1 MVTVE
6 TDPSRRPLK
15 VRSTEWAR
23 TLASALCKSGI
34 SPNTIS
40 ALSVVA
46 AALGGL
52 AFVAAGRGW
61 IGWTVGGIAAAAMI
75 QARLIC
81 NLMDGMVAV
90 EGGKKSPTGE
100 LWNEVPDRIAD
111 PLLLACAGWAAGLPW
126 VGALAGWA
134 ALMTAYVRAVGATL
148 TGVQDFCGPFA
159 KQQRM
164 AALTAAALL
173 TAAEPLWHGH
183 GQVMRIAVLVIAA
196 GTGITLVRRLLRLSA
211 KLKQAAKP

>member
-1 MVTVE
+1 V
-6 TDPSRRPLK
+6 L
-15 VRSTEWAR
+15 AA
-23 TLASALCKSGI
+23 TLSKSGI
-34 SPNTIS
+34 TPNTIS

-46 AALGGL
+46 AGLGGL
-52 AFVAAGRGW
+52 AFVAAGQGA
-61 IGWTVGGIAAAAMI
+61 IAWTVGWIAGAALI
-75 QARLIC
+75 EARLIC

-111 PLLLACAGWAAGLPW
+111 PLLLVCAGWAVGLPW

-164 AALTAAALL
+164 AGLTVAALF
-173 TAAEPLWHGH
+173 TAAEPLWNGH
-183 GQVMRIAVLVIAA
+183 GQIMKAAVIAIAA
-196 GTGITLVRRLLRLSA
+196 GTAITLVRRLLRLAA
-211 KLKQAAKP
+211 KLNEARP

>member
-1 MVTVE
+1 MAAVE
-6 TDPSRRPLK
+6 ESSSRRPLK

-23 TLASALCKSGI
+23 ALAATLGKSGI
-34 SPNTIS
+34 SPNQIS

-61 IGWTVGGIAAAAMI
+61 IEGTAGWIAGAALV

-111 PLLLACAGWAAGLPW
+111 PLLLACAGWAVGLPW
-126 VGALAGWA
+126 VGVLAGWA

-164 AALTAAALL
+164 AALTVAALL

-183 GQVMRIAVLVIAA
+183 GQVMRIAVTVIAA
-196 GTGITLVRRLLRLSA
+196 GTGITLVRRLLRLAA
-211 KLKQAAKP
+211 KLKQAATP

>member
-1 MVTVE
+1 MTTVE

-23 TLASALCKSGI
+23 VLAAALSKSGI
-34 SPNTIS
+34 TPNTIS

-46 AALGGL
+46 AGLGGL
-52 AFVAAGRGW
+52 AFVAAGRGSIDWTAGW
-61 IGWTVGGIAAAAMI
+61 IAGAALI

-90 EGGKKSPTGE
+90 EGGKKSPTGD

-111 PLLLACAGWAAGLPW
+111 PLFLVCAGWAVGLPW
-126 VGALAGWA
+126 VGAFAGWA
-134 ALMTAYVRAVGATL
+134 AVMTAYVRAVGATL
-148 TGVQDFCGPFA
+148 TGVQDFRGPFA

-164 AALTAAALL
+164 ACLTVAALL
-173 TAAEPLWHGH
+173 TAAEPLWNGR
-183 GQVMRIAVLVIAA
+183 GQVMQITLILIAA
-196 GTGITLVRRLLRLSA
+196 GTAFTVLQRLLRLAA
-211 KLKQAAKP
+211 KLKEAKP

>member
-1 MVTVE
+1 MAAVE
-6 TDPSRRPLK
+6 ESSSRRPLK

-23 TLASALCKSGI
+23 VLAATLCKSGI
-34 SPNTIS
+34 TPNRIS

-61 IGWTVGGIAAAAMI
+61 IDGTAGWIAGAFGI
-75 QARLIC
+75 QARLVC

-111 PLLLACAGWAAGLPW
+111 PLLLACAGWAVGLPW

-164 AALTAAALL
+164 AGLTVAALL
-173 TAAEPLWHGH
+173 AAAEPLWNGH
-183 GQVMRIAVLVIAA
+183 GQVMKIALIVIAA
-196 GTGITLVRRLLRLSA
+196 GTGITLVRRLLRLAA
-211 KLKQAAKP
+211 KLKQAATP

>member
-1 MVTVE
+1 ME
-6 TDPSRRPLK
+6 EDHSRRPLK
-15 VRSTEWAR
+15 VRSTGWAR
-23 TLASALCKSGI
+23 VLAATLSKSGI
-34 SPNTIS
+34 TPNTIS

-46 AALGGL
+46 AGLGGL
-52 AFVAAGRGW
+52 AFVAAGQGAIAWTAGW
-61 IGWTVGGIAAAAMI
+61 IAGAALI

-111 PLLLACAGWAAGLPW
+111 PLLLVCAGWAVGLPW

-148 TGVQDFCGPFA
+148 TGVQDFSGPFA

-164 AALTAAALL
+164 AGLTVAALL
-173 TAAEPLWHGH
+173 TAADPLWNGS
-183 GQVMRIAVLVIAA
+183 GQVMKIAVIVIAI
-196 GTGITLVRRLLRLSA
+196 GTVVTLVRRLLRLAA
-211 KLKQAAKP
+211 KLKHAAKP

>member
-1 MVTVE
+1 ME
-6 TDPSRRPLK
+6 ENSSRRPLK

-23 TLASALCKSGI
+23 ALATLLSKSGI

-46 AALGGL
+46 AALGAA
-52 AFVAAGRGW
+52 AFIAAGRGW
-61 IGWTVGGIAAAAMI
+61 IDWTGGWIAGALCI

-90 EGGKKSPTGE
+90 EGGRKSPTGE

-111 PLLLACAGWAAGLPW
+111 PLLLAGAGWAVGLPW
-126 VGALAGWA
+126 TGALAGWA
-134 ALMTAYVRAVGATL
+134 AVMTAYVRAIGATL

-164 AALTAAALL
+164 ACLTFAALVTAAD
-173 TAAEPLWHGH
+173 PLWNGR
-183 GQVMRIAVLVIAA
+183 GQVMQAALILIAA
-196 GTGITLVRRLLRLSA
+196 GTGITLLRRLLRLAA
-211 KLKQAAKP
+211 KLKGEKP

>member
-1 MVTVE
+1 V
-6 TDPSRRPLK
+6 L
-15 VRSTEWAR
+15 AA
-23 TLASALCKSGI
+23 TLSKSGI
-34 SPNTIS
+34 TPNTIS

-46 AALGGL
+46 AGLGGL
-52 AFVAAGRGW
+52 AFVAAGQGA
-61 IGWTVGGIAAAAMI
+61 IAWTVGWIAGAALI

-111 PLLLACAGWAAGLPW
+111 PLLLVCAGWAVGLPW

-164 AALTAAALL
+164 AGLTVAALF
-173 TAAEPLWHGH
+173 TAAEPLWNGH
-183 GQVMRIAVLVIAA
+183 GQIMKAAVIAIAA
-196 GTGITLVRRLLRLSA
+196 GTAITLVRRLLRLAA
-211 KLKQAAKP
+211 KLNEARP

>member
-1 MVTVE
+1 MSAVE
-6 TDPSRRPLK
+6 EELSRRPLK
-15 VRSTEWAR
+15 VRSAEWAR
-23 TLASALCKSGI
+23 ALAATLCKSGI
-34 SPNTIS
+34 TPNQIS

-46 AALGGL
+46 AGLGGL
-52 AFVAAGRGW
+52 AFVAAGQGAITWTAGW
-61 IGWTVGGIAAAAMI
+61 IAGAALI

-111 PLLLACAGWAAGLPW
+111 PLLLVCAGWAVGLPW

-164 AALTAAALL
+164 AGLTVAALL
-173 TAAEPLWHGH
+173 TAAEPLWSGN
-183 GQVMRIAVLVIAA
+183 GQVMRVALIVIAA
-196 GTGITLVRRLLRLSA
+196 GTGITLVRRLLRLAA
-211 KLKQAAKP
+211 KLKQAATP

>member
-1 MVTVE
+1 M
-6 TDPSRRPLK
+6 K

-23 TLASALCKSGI
+23 TLSATLAKSGI
-34 SPNTIS
+34 TPNQIS
-40 ALSVVA
+40 AFSVA
-46 AALGGL
+46 AAGLGGL
-52 AFVAAGRGW
+52 AFVAAGRGSINWTAGW
-61 IGWTVGGIAAAAMI
+61 IAGALCI

-111 PLLLACAGWAAGLPW
+111 PLLLVCAAWAVGLPW
-126 VGALAGWA
+126 VGAIAGWA
-134 ALMTAYVRAVGATL
+134 SLMTAYVRAVGATL

-164 AALTAAALL
+164 AALTVAALL
-173 TAAEPLWHGH
+173 TAAEPLWNGN
-183 GQVMRIAVLVIAA
+183 GQVMKITVIVIAA
-196 GTGITLVRRLLRLSA
+196 GTGGTLVRRLLRLAA
-211 KLKQAAKP
+211 KLKEAKP

>member
-1 MVTVE
+1 M
-6 TDPSRRPLK
+6 L
-15 VRSTEWAR
+15 AA
-23 TLASALCKSGI
+23 TLSKSGI
-34 SPNTIS
+34 TPNTIS

-46 AALGGL
+46 AGLGGL
-52 AFVAAGRGW
+52 AFVAAGQGA
-61 IGWTVGGIAAAAMI
+61 IAWTVGWIAGAALI

-111 PLLLACAGWAAGLPW
+111 PLLLVCAGWAVGLPW

-164 AALTAAALL
+164 AGLTVAALF
-173 TAAEPLWHGH
+173 TAAEPLWNGH
-183 GQVMRIAVLVIAA
+183 GQIMKAAVIAIAA
-196 GTGITLVRRLLRLSA
+196 GTAITLVRRLLRLAA
-211 KLKQAAKP
+211 KLNEARP

>member
-1 MVTVE
+1 ME
-6 TDPSRRPLK
+6 DDPSRRPLK

-23 TLASALCKSGI
+23 TLAAALSKFGI

-46 AALGGL
+46 AGLGGL
-52 AFVAAGRGW
+52 AFVAAGQGAIAWTAGW
-61 IGWTVGGIAAAAMI
+61 IAGAALI
-75 QARLIC
+75 QLRLIC

-90 EGGKKSPTGE
+90 EGGKKSPTGD

-111 PLLLACAGWAAGLPW
+111 PLLLVCAGWAVGLPW

-134 ALMTAYVRAVGATL
+134 AVMTAYVRAVGATL

-173 TAAEPLWHGH
+173 TAADPLWNGS
-183 GQVMRIAVLVIAA
+183 GQIMKIAVIAIAA
-196 GTGITLVRRLLRLSA
+196 GTGITLVRRLLRLAA
-211 KLKQAAKP
+211 KLKEAKS

>member
-1 MVTVE
+1 MAAVE
-6 TDPSRRPLK
+6 ESSSRRPLK

-23 TLASALCKSGI
+23 ALAAALCKSGI
-34 SPNTIS
+34 TPNQIS

-61 IGWTVGGIAAAAMI
+61 IDGTAGWIAGALGI

-111 PLLLACAGWAAGLPW
+111 PLLLACAGWAVGLPW

-164 AALTAAALL
+164 AGLTVAALL
-173 TAAEPLWHGH
+173 TAAEPLWNGN
-183 GQVMRIAVLVIAA
+183 GQVMKVALIVIAA
-196 GTGITLVRRLLRLSA
+196 GTGITLVRRLLRLAA
-211 KLKQAAKP
+211 KLKQAATP

>member
-1 MVTVE
+1 ME
-6 TDPSRRPLK
+6 EYHSRRPLK
-15 VRSTEWAR
+15 VRSTGWAR
-23 TLASALCKSGI
+23 VLAATLSKSGL

-52 AFVAAGRGW
+52 AFVAAGRGSINW
-61 IGWTVGGIAAAAMI
+61 TAGWLAGAAFI

-90 EGGKKSPTGE
+90 EGGKKSPTGD

-111 PLLLACAGWAAGLPW
+111 PLLLVCAGWAVGLPW

-134 ALMTAYVRAVGATL
+134 AVMTAYVRAVGATL

-173 TAAEPLWHGH
+173 TAADPLWNGS
-183 GQVMRIAVLVIAA
+183 GQIMKIAVIAIAA
-196 GTGITLVRRLLRLSA
+196 GTGITLVRRLLRLAA
-211 KLKQAAKP
+211 KLNEAKP

>member
-1 MVTVE
+1 ME
-6 TDPSRRPLK
+6 EDHSRRPLK
-15 VRSTEWAR
+15 VRSTGWAR
-23 TLASALCKSGI
+23 VLAATLSKSGI
-34 SPNTIS
+34 TPNTIS

-46 AALGGL
+46 AGLGGL
-52 AFVAAGRGW
+52 AFVAAGQGAIAWTASW
-61 IGWTVGGIAAAAMI
+61 IAGAALI

-111 PLLLACAGWAAGLPW
+111 PLLLVCASWAVGLPW

-148 TGVQDFCGPFA
+148 TGVQDFSGPFA

-164 AALTAAALL
+164 AGLTVAALF

-183 GQVMRIAVLVIAA
+183 GQIMKAAVIAIAA
-196 GTGITLVRRLLRLSA
+196 GTSITLVRRLLRLGA
-211 KLKQAAKP
+211 KLNEARP

>member
-1 MVTVE
+1 MATVE
-6 TDPSRRPLK
+6 DSSSRRPLK
-15 VRSTEWAR
+15 VRSTAWAR
-23 TLASALCKSGI
+23 RLAAALSKSGV

-52 AFVAAGRGW
+52 AFIAAGRGW
-61 IGWTVGGIAAAAMI
+61 IDGTIGWIAGALGI

-111 PLLLACAGWAAGLPW
+111 PILLASAGWAVGLPW
-126 VGALAGWA
+126 VGVLAGWA
-134 ALMTAYVRAVGATL
+134 ALMTAYVRAIGATL
-148 TGVQDFCGPFA
+148 TGVQDFRGPFA

-164 AALTAAALL
+164 ACLTLAALL
-173 TAAEPLWHGH
+173 TAADPLWKG
-183 GQVMRIAVLVIAA
+183 GGEVMRVALAVIAA
-196 GTGITLVRRLLRLSA
+196 GTGLTLVRRLLHLAA
-211 KLKQAAKP
+211 KLKQAAP

>member
-1 MVTVE
+1 ME
-6 TDPSRRPLK
+6 EDHSRRPLK
-15 VRSTEWAR
+15 VRSTGWAR
-23 TLASALCKSGI
+23 VLAATLSKSGI
-34 SPNTIS
+34 TPNTIS

-46 AALGGL
+46 AGLGGL
-52 AFVAAGRGW
+52 AFVAAGQGAIAWTAGW
-61 IGWTVGGIAAAAMI
+61 IAGAALI

-111 PLLLACAGWAAGLPW
+111 PLLLVCAGWAVGLPW

-164 AALTAAALL
+164 AGLTVAALF
-173 TAAEPLWHGH
+173 TAAEPLWNGH
-183 GQVMRIAVLVIAA
+183 GQIMKAAVIAIAA
-196 GTGITLVRRLLRLSA
+196 GTAITLVRRLLRLAA
-211 KLKQAAKP
+211 KLNEARP

>member
-1 MVTVE
+1 VE
-6 TDPSRRPLK
+6 EDHSRRPLK

-23 TLASALCKSGI
+23 VLAAALCKSGI
-34 SPNTIS
+34 TPNTIS

-46 AALGGL
+46 AGLGGL
-52 AFVAAGRGW
+52 AFVAAGQGAIAWTAGW
-61 IGWTVGGIAAAAMI
+61 ITGAALI
-75 QARLIC
+75 QTRLIC

-111 PLLLACAGWAAGLPW
+111 PLLLVCAGWAVGLPW

-134 ALMTAYVRAVGATL
+134 AVMTAYVRAIGATL

-164 AALTAAALL
+164 ACLTVAALL
-173 TAAEPLWHGH
+173 TAADPLWNGH
-183 GQVMRIAVLVIAA
+183 GQIMKAAVIAIAA
-196 GTGITLVRRLLRLSA
+196 GTGITLVRRLLRLAA
-211 KLKQAAKP
+211 KLKEAAP

>member
-1 MVTVE
+1 MATVE
-6 TDPSRRPLK
+6 TDSSRRPLK

-23 TLASALCKSGI
+23 VLAATLSKSGI
-34 SPNTIS
+34 TPNQIS

-46 AALGGL
+46 AGLGGL

-61 IGWTVGGIAAAAMI
+61 IDWTGGWIAGAALI

-111 PLLLACAGWAAGLPW
+111 PLLLACAAWAVGVPW

-134 ALMTAYVRAVGATL
+134 ALMTAYVRAIGATL
-148 TGVQDFCGPFA
+148 TGDQDFCGPFA

-164 AALTAAALL
+164 AALTLAALL
-173 TAAEPLWHGH
+173 TAAEPLWHGNS
-183 GQVMRIAVLVIAA
+183 QVMKIALAVIAA
-196 GTGITLVRRLLRLSA
+196 GTAITLVRRLLRLAA
-211 KLKQAAKP
+211 KLKQAAAP

>member
-1 MVTVE
+1 V
-6 TDPSRRPLK
+6 L
-15 VRSTEWAR
+15 AA
-23 TLASALCKSGI
+23 TLSKSGI
-34 SPNTIS
+34 TPNTIS

-46 AALGGL
+46 AGLGGL
-52 AFVAAGRGW
+52 AFVAAGRGAIDWTAGW
-61 IGWTVGGIAAAAMI
+61 IAGALCI

-111 PLLLACAGWAAGLPW
+111 PLLLVCAGWAVGLPW

-164 AALTAAALL
+164 ACLTFAALL
-173 TAAEPLWHGH
+173 TAAEPLWNGR
-183 GQVMRIAVLVIAA
+183 GQVMQINLILIAA
-196 GTGITLVRRLLRLSA
+196 GTGITLVRRLLRLA
-211 KLKQAAKP
+211 ANLKQAATS

>member
-1 MVTVE
+1 MV
-6 TDPSRRPLK
+6 DASSRRPLK
-15 VRSTEWAR
+15 VRSTAWAR
-23 TLASALCKSGI
+23 RLAAALAKSGV

-61 IGWTVGGIAAAAMI
+61 IDGTTGWIAGALGI
-75 QARLIC
+75 QARLVC

-90 EGGKKSPTGE
+90 EGGRKSPTGE

-111 PLLLACAGWAAGLPW
+111 PLLLVCAGWAVGLPW

-134 ALMTAYVRAVGATL
+134 ALMTAYVRAIGATL
-148 TGVQDFCGPFA
+148 TGAQDFRGPFA

-164 AALTAAALL
+164 ACLTGAALL
-173 TAAEPLWHGH
+173 TAAEPLWKG
-183 GQVMRIAVLVIAA
+183 GGEVMRVALVVIAA
-196 GTGITLVRRLLRLSA
+196 GTALTLVRRLRHLAA
-211 KLKQAAKP
+211 KLKHAAP

>member
-1 MVTVE
+1 MAAVE
-6 TDPSRRPLK
+6 TDASRRPLK

-23 TLASALCKSGI
+23 VLAATLCKSGI
-34 SPNTIS
+34 TPNQIS

-46 AALGGL
+46 AGLGGL
-52 AFVAAGRGW
+52 AFVAAGRGSIAWTAGW
-61 IGWTVGGIAAAAMI
+61 IAGAAMI

-90 EGGKKSPTGE
+90 EGGRKTPTGD

-111 PLLLACAGWAAGLPW
+111 PLLLVCAAWAVGLPW
-126 VGALAGWA
+126 VGGLAGWA

-164 AALTAAALL
+164 AGLTVAALL
-173 TAAEPLWHGH
+173 TAAEPLWNGH
-183 GQVMRIAVLVIAA
+183 GQIMQAAVIVIAA
-196 GTGITLVRRLLRLSA
+196 GTAITLVRRLLRLAA
-211 KLKQAAKP
+211 KLKHAATP

>member
-1 MVTVE
+1 ME
-6 TDPSRRPLK
+6 EDHSRRPLK
-15 VRSTEWAR
+15 VRSTGWAR
-23 TLASALCKSGI
+23 VLAATLSKSGI
-34 SPNTIS
+34 TPNTIS

-46 AALGGL
+46 AGLGGL
-52 AFVAAGRGW
+52 AFVAAGQGA
-61 IGWTVGGIAAAAMI
+61 IAWTVGWIAGAALI

-90 EGGKKSPTGE
+90 EGGKKSPTGD

-111 PLLLACAGWAAGLPW
+111 PLLLVCAGWAVGLPW

-134 ALMTAYVRAVGATL
+134 AVMTAYVRAVGATL

-173 TAAEPLWHGH
+173 TAADPLWNGS
-183 GQVMRIAVLVIAA
+183 GQIMKIAVIAIAA
-196 GTGITLVRRLLRLSA
+196 GTGITLVRRLLRLAA
-211 KLKQAAKP
+211 KLNEAKP

>member
-1 MVTVE
+1 
-6 TDPSRRPLK
+6 
-15 VRSTEWAR
+15 
-23 TLASALCKSGI
+23 
-34 SPNTIS
+34 
-40 ALSVVA
+40 VVA
-46 AALGGL
+46 AGLGGL
-52 AFVAAGRGW
+52 AFVAAGQGA
-61 IGWTVGGIAAAAMI
+61 IAWTVGWIAGAALI

-111 PLLLACAGWAAGLPW
+111 PLLLVCAGWAVGLPW

-164 AALTAAALL
+164 AGLTVAALF
-173 TAAEPLWHGH
+173 TAAEPLWNGH
-183 GQVMRIAVLVIAA
+183 GQIMKAAVIAIAA
-196 GTGITLVRRLLRLSA
+196 GTAITLVRRLLRLAA
-211 KLKQAAKP
+211 KLNEARP

>member
-1 MVTVE
+1 V
-6 TDPSRRPLK
+6 L
-15 VRSTEWAR
+15 AA
-23 TLASALCKSGI
+23 TLSKSGI
-34 SPNTIS
+34 TPNTIS

-46 AALGGL
+46 AGLGGL
-52 AFVAAGRGW
+52 AFVAAGQGAIAWTAGW
-61 IGWTVGGIAAAAMI
+61 IAGAALI

-111 PLLLACAGWAAGLPW
+111 PLLLVCAGWAVGLPW

-148 TGVQDFCGPFA
+148 TGVQDFSGPFA

-164 AALTAAALL
+164 AGLTVAALL
-173 TAAEPLWHGH
+173 TAADPLWNGS
-183 GQVMRIAVLVIAA
+183 GQVMKIAVIVIAI
-196 GTGITLVRRLLRLSA
+196 GTVVTLVRRLLRLAA
-211 KLKQAAKP
+211 KLKHAAKP

>member
-1 MVTVE
+1 ME
-6 TDPSRRPLK
+6 EDHSRRPLK
-15 VRSTEWAR
+15 VRSTGWAR
-23 TLASALCKSGI
+23 VLAATLSKSGI
-34 SPNTIS
+34 TPNTIS

-46 AALGGL
+46 AGLGGL
-52 AFVAAGRGW
+52 AFVAAGQGA
-61 IGWTVGGIAAAAMI
+61 IAWTVGWIAGAALI

-111 PLLLACAGWAAGLPW
+111 PLLLVCAGWAVGLPW

-164 AALTAAALL
+164 AGLTVAALF
-173 TAAEPLWHGH
+173 TAAEPLWNGH
-183 GQVMRIAVLVIAA
+183 GQIMKAAVIAIAA
-196 GTGITLVRRLLRLSA
+196 GTAITLVRRLLRLAA
-211 KLKQAAKP
+211 KLNEARP